1 MAQKSWS
8 LAERL
13 LCLLSRPR
21 LTPNFFKHLDKMI
34 GMERFGAKPDQDRL
48 AELDSLRE
56 YLQ

>member
-13 LCLLSRPR
+13 LCLLPSPR
-21 LTPNFFKHLDKMI
+21 LTPSFFKHLDKVI
-34 GMERFGAKPDQDRL
+34 GMERFGAKPDQERL
-48 AELDSLRE
+48 AELNSLTE